1 MNKAYHLPDLYHDT
15 ISSYFNEISLHIIA
29 PLNKQDMTFDDM
41 DTNAIKDVLLCGT
54 PHHKNLP
61 K

>member
-1 MNKAYHLPDLYHDT
+1 MNKAYDLYHDT

-41 DTNAIKDVLLCGT
+41 DNSAIKDVLLCGT

>member
-1 MNKAYHLPDLYHDT
+1 MDLNHDT
-15 ISSYFNEISLHIIA
+15 ITSYFNEISLHIIA

-41 DTNAIKDVLLCGT
+41 DTNVIKDVLLCGT